1 MREADSKQDND
12 RSGNEG
18 GQGEDQVHS
27 GNFLPEKR
35 IIGGFRREFLTDAQL
50 LKIIEKNYRGNVKN
64 PGAEK
69 GNKEGPSNHRPLEW
83 GVDQEIL
90 PGSFG

>member
-1 MREADSKQDND
+1 M
-12 RSGNEG
+12 
-18 GQGEDQVHS
+18 
-27 GNFLPEKR
+27 
-35 IIGGFRREFLTDAQL
+35 TDAKFL
-50 LKIIEKNYRGNVKN
+50 EVIEKNYRGNVKN

-69 GNKEGPSNHRPLEW
+69 GDKESPTNHCPLKW

>member
-12 RSGNEG
+12 HGGNEG
-18 GQGEDQVHS
+18 GQGEDQIHS
-27 GNFLPEKR
+27 GNLLPEKR
-35 IIGGFRREFLTDAQL
+35 IIGGFWRQL
-50 LKIIEKNYRGNVKN
+50 LRDAKLLEIIKKNYRGNVKN

-69 GNKEGPSNHRPLEW
+69 GNKEGPTNHCPLEW